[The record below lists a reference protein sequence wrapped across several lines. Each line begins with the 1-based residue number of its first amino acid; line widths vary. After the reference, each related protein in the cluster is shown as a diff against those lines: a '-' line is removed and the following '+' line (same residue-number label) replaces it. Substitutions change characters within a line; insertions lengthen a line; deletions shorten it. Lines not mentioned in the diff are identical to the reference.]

1 MTRDEFYNLLSEVD
15 LEVVF
20 EKKTDGTIRTMR
32 CTANIPSS
40 ESDRPEIRK
49 PSRPDTLITVYD
61 TEAKGY
67 RSFYSDNIKEVKPL
81 ATSFG
86 LLHE

>member
-1 MTRDEFYNLLSEVD
+1 MTRDEFYELLEKGD
-15 LEVVF
+15 MQVVF
-20 EKKTDGTIRTMR
+20 TKKTDGSIRTMK
-32 CTANIPSS
+32 CTANAH

-81 ATSFG
+81 DTSFG
-86 LLHE
+86 LIQE